1 MINFKGDECVEQIS
15 ILGLGTALPVHRLEQ
30 SDVARRLS
38 EALVN
43 EPDAARWTKRLFRQ
57 CGVETRFT
65 CEPELQG
72 EAGSNRYLPGSDSP
86 PSTAERMNTYKR
98 ESVPLGTE
106 AARKAL
112 ADAEI
117 APQEITHLITVSCT
131 GQFLPGLDALLV
143 SQLDLSP
150 RVNRIPLTFQGCA
163 AGLKAIQLA
172 RILAEG
178 HEGSNILIVSVELC
192 TLHLQPSHRKEDLF
206 GASFF
211 GDGASA
217 CVVGPAK
224 ERHKNVFQLLTGH
237 AALLPDTAEDM
248 TWDVD
253 NYGFSLY
260 LSPQIPKL
268 LAQYLPSEIEDL
280 YSRDSLPELWAVHPG
295 GRGIVDAV
303 QQLYELRDEQVQY
316 SRDVLRD
323 YGNLSSSTI
332 LFVLHAMKQD
342 LKNRNAAESS
352 GIALAFGPGLT
363 AELVSFTYLPS
374 IQVKQGEL
382 SHAAQ

>member
-1 MINFKGDECVEQIS
+1 M
-15 ILGLGTALPVHRLEQ
+15 
-30 SDVARRLS
+30 
-38 EALVN
+38 
-43 EPDAARWTKRLFRQ
+43 
-57 CGVETRFT
+57 ETRYT
-65 CEPELQG
+65 CEPELLG
-72 EAGSNRYLPGSDSP
+72 EPGSNRYLPGSDHP
-86 PSTAERMNTYKR
+86 PTTAERMNTYKR
-98 ESVPLGTE
+98 ESVSLGTE
-106 AARKAL
+106 AAQKAL
-112 ADAEI
+112 ADAKIE
-117 APQEITHLITVSCT
+117 PLEITHLITVSCT

-143 SQLDLSP
+143 SELGLSA

-163 AGLKAIQLA
+163 AGLKAVQLA
-172 RILAEG
+172 RLLAEG
-178 HEGSNILIVSVELC
+178 HQGSNILIVSVELC
-192 TLHLQPSHRKEDLF
+192 TLHLQPSHRREDLF

-217 CVVGPAK
+217 CIVGAAK
-224 ERHKNVFQLLTGH
+224 ERHKSVFQLHTGH
-237 AALLPDTAEDM
+237 AALLPETLEDM

-268 LAQYLPSEIEDL
+268 LAEYLPSEIEHL
-280 YSRDSLPELWAVHPG
+280 YSSDSLPELWAVHPG

-303 QQLYELRDEQVQY
+303 QELYGLRDEQVQY

-342 LKNRNAAESS
+342 LSSRDAAQSS
-352 GIALAFGPGLT
+352 GIVLAFGPGLT
-363 AELVSFTYLPS
+363 AELISFTYLPS
-374 IQVKQGEL
+374 IQVEQGEL